1 MFRFVALFILGSNES
16 VYLKVLR
23 DVLCEIPNL
32 NNWWIMLFF
41 GVHYKCSECSSEMLY
56 HLSKE
61 IKMKR
66 IRKAFVKVFKKLSWF
81 LLISGLG
88 LILAC

>member
-1 MFRFVALFILGSNES
+1 MFGFVALFILGSNES

-41 GVHYKCSECSSEMLY
+41 GVQCRCFECQ
-56 HLSKE
+56 
-61 IKMKR
+61 
-66 IRKAFVKVFKKLSWF
+66 VKGY
-81 LLISGLG
+81 I
-88 LILAC
+88 I

>member
-1 MFRFVALFILGSNES
+1 MFRFVALFILGYNES

-41 GVHYKCSECSSEMLY
+41 GVHCRCSECQ
-56 HLSKE
+56 
-61 IKMKR
+61 
-66 IRKAFVKVFKKLSWF
+66 VKGYK
-81 LLISGLG
+81 I
-88 LILAC
+88 